1 MTLIEAFNVSREQV
15 IGTAVD
21 DPGAERLEA
30 EFALVGGH
38 VDDADARFTQAR
50 VRFRNLDL
58 WAHMPGIE
66 VEIGADG
73 RETVVRSKRPEPL
86 STSLT
91 RPAGQLIVESNT
103 PMPQL
108 TVRGATLLR
117 NTTLR
122 FQSEADGLTI
132 QELWAQLVN
141 PISVLISLAVDAD
154 SPPVSLEVRTL
165 SGDWLNVVHPLIA
178 AADTEH
184 PRHLLLWREQLDLSM
199 IGNWLSKADD
209 LSPVPQL
216 VAGVALSHSDRTLEN
231 QLLELATAAEGLH
244 RRLYREQR
252 SMDRAKAKTIQRD
265 ASDAVPEEVRQLVKE
280 RLGHLEEPTY
290 RDRLYTLIERAGDL
304 TSMLG
309 DANAWVAKITP
320 ARNGFAHRL
329 ISGREASALDGHF
342 VLLRSLRWFLTSLL
356 LLEAGVEPA
365 VLRGRLDDHQPYLH
379 FLRQA
384 RRWLPDVY
392 G

>member
-1 MTLIEAFNVSREQV
+1 MATTDDERVSGRFWLASNSERVVGGWLDLARRWPILELAEPLTPMYRQIAREDQPGGGAITTWEPADDDVQPATTAVHGMLRKGPRRRVTLIEAFNVSREQV

-165 SGDWLNVVHPLIA
+165 SV
-178 AADTEH
+178 
-184 PRHLLLWREQLDLSM
+184 
-199 IGNWLSKADD
+199 IG
-209 LSPVPQL
+209 
-216 VAGVALSHSDRTLEN
+216 
-231 QLLELATAAEGLH
+231 
-244 RRLYREQR
+244 
-252 SMDRAKAKTIQRD
+252 
-265 ASDAVPEEVRQLVKE
+265 
-280 RLGHLEEPTY
+280 
-290 RDRLYTLIERAGDL
+290 
-304 TSMLG
+304 
-309 DANAWVAKITP
+309 
-320 ARNGFAHRL
+320 
-329 ISGREASALDGHF
+329 
-342 VLLRSLRWFLTSLL
+342 
-356 LLEAGVEPA
+356 
-365 VLRGRLDDHQPYLH
+365 
-379 FLRQA
+379 
-384 RRWLPDVY
+384 
-392 G
+392 